1 MQIPI
6 KKMTGEK
13 LKEHLLQ
20 IAGEIK
26 TDTRLEDI
34 YEQLALLEDIEESE
48 EEEKNG
54 QTISHDEVAKRSAE
68 WLK

>member
-1 MQIPI
+1 
-6 KKMTGEK
+6 MTSEK

-26 TDTRLEDI
+26 TDTRLADI

-48 EEEKNG
+48 EEERKG
-54 QTISHDEVAKRSAE
+54 ETLSHEEVIKRSAE

>member
-1 MQIPI
+1 
-6 KKMTGEK
+6 MTSEK

-26 TDTRLEDI
+26 TDTRLADI

-48 EEEKNG
+48 EEERNG
-54 QTISHDEVAKRSAE
+54 ETLSHEEAIKRSAE

>member
-1 MQIPI
+1 
-6 KKMTGEK
+6 MTSEK

-26 TDTRLEDI
+26 TDTRLADI

-48 EEEKNG
+48 EEKERNG
-54 QTISHDEVAKRSAE
+54 ETLSHKEVIKRSAE

>member
-1 MQIPI
+1 
-6 KKMTGEK
+6 MTSEK
-13 LKEHLLQ
+13 LREHLLQ
-20 IAGEIK
+20 IANGIK

-34 YEQLALLEDIEESE
+34 YDQLALLEDIEESE

-54 QTISHDEVAKRSAE
+54 QTIPHEDVIKRSAE

>member
-1 MQIPI
+1 
-6 KKMTGEK
+6 MTGEK
-13 LKEHLLQ
+13 LKEHLRQ

-34 YEQLALLEDIEESE
+34 YEQLSLLEDIEESE
-48 EEEKNG
+48 EEEKSG
-54 QTISHDEVAKRSAE
+54 QTISHEEVIKRSEE

>member
-1 MQIPI
+1 
-6 KKMTGEK
+6 MTSEK

-34 YEQLALLEDIEESE
+34 YGQLALLEDIEESE
-48 EEEKNG
+48 EEEKNN
-54 QTISHDEVAKRSAE
+54 QTITHEEVIKRSAA

>member
-1 MQIPI
+1 
-6 KKMTGEK
+6 MTSEK
-13 LKEHLLQ
+13 LREHLLQ
-20 IAGEIK
+20 IADGIK

-48 EEEKNG
+48 EEEKKG
-54 QTISHDEVAKRSAE
+54 QTIPHEDVIKRSAE

>member
-1 MQIPI
+1 
-6 KKMTGEK
+6 MTSEK

-26 TDTRLEDI
+26 TDTRLADI

-48 EEEKNG
+48 EEERNG
-54 QTISHDEVAKRSAE
+54 ETLSHEEVIKRSAE

>member
-1 MQIPI
+1 
-6 KKMTGEK
+6 MTSEK

-26 TDTRLEDI
+26 TDTRLADI

-54 QTISHDEVAKRSAE
+54 EILSHEEVSKRSAE